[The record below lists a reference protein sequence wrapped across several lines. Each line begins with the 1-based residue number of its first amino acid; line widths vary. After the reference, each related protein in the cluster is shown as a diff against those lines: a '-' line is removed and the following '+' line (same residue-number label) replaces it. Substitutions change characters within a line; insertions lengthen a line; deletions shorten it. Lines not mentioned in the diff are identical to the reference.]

1 MRKLLISL
9 LFIGIAV
16 VSANAQI
23 VLDWNQ
29 FEKTQNVK
37 LKMRLVEASNDEPL
51 PYASVYLVPQGDT
64 TITHFGLSNTKGLVE
79 ISNIIPGQYEVN
91 AEMIGYKPY
100 KMTHKLSGWEK
111 DLGTVKMEE
120 NPEYIDAASITAIG
134 NPIVV
139 KKDTLEYNAAAFR
152 VGSNDMLEDLL
163 KKMPGMEVAADGTVK
178 VNGEAVDKITVGGK
192 TFFFND
198 PSMAVKNLPAKIVD
212 KIRVID
218 KQKDEAAFSGVAI
231 NSDKEK
237 VMDVLLKEEYKEG
250 WFGNAKVLGG
260 ANLGDKP
267 DNALGGQ
274 PDALFNTNAMLS
286 GYNESDQLTLIGNAK
301 NANEPSSVILIVYS
315 DFDSDEKD
323 ELDSKQGLQT
333 SAQAGAN
340 YNSDRIKGFNSNA
353 SVNYNFL
360 RKDARELSKRTSF
373 VKDSPEI
380 ITNELFTGMGDD
392 HKVNG
397 SIELEKKD
405 QKKYM
410 INLRPSFSFSSKD
423 HNVKKDLNTF
433 SGGVEKN
440 SSTSRI
446 LSHSNNFTTRT
457 DWTFGVKDFGKERRS
472 LTFSGS
478 YNFLNVYGNSSEFSD
493 TYYGSS
499 KISRNLLFN
508 RSNKTHAA
516 EGVLTYVEPI
526 GENWAVQTRATAS
539 YITNTN
545 TKDAFNGDDG
555 SDNDYY
561 SAYALNNDLLFRE
574 RLLLQFKKNETT
586 LLFGVQFDE
595 EHNTTHS
602 RTLGTESTIGQGE
615 WVLNW
620 APYANIRWSK
630 EGSRMNFYYG
640 GNSKTPSGKDILPSL
655 DISNPVQVSAGNIYL
670 RPEFSH
676 YASFNLNSN
685 NPKRFSY
692 LYLYLNGNLYT
703 NKIVYASW
711 FDDNGNRYA
720 IPVNS
725 PDLGADSQLYASYNT
740 PIDKDKKLNLSLNGR
755 VNFSHNT
762 SYQAKTKLPGI
773 DVDNFDYDK
782 LMTWFIGNNSFAKS
796 NTNTISY
803 SLDTRLRYRLARFD
817 ASVWGFAQN
826 SITKYSLDKNANM
839 NTWDFGTSV
848 ELQYNTKNEWEF
860 ATDAG
865 YRYYRGYSKG
875 YGEPKLIWNASI
887 SKQIGAISINLKLMD
902 ILDQNKSLSRSS
914 SAEYVQDVYR
924 NVMGRYFLAGISFNF
939 GKMNAKN
946 NAAAQSAMFN
956 MLF

>member
-9 LFIGIAV
+9 LFIGITAV
-16 VSANAQI
+16 TTNAQI

-29 FEKTQNVK
+29 FERTQNVK
-37 LKMRLVEASNDEPL
+37 LKMRLVEASNGEPI
-51 PYASVYLVPQGDT
+51 PYATVYLIPQGDT
-64 TITHFGLSNTKGLVE
+64 TITHFSLSNTKGLVE
-79 ISNIIPGQYEVN
+79 ISNIIPGKYEVN

-100 KMTHKLSGWEK
+100 QKEHKLSGWEK
-111 DLGTVKMEE
+111 DLGTVKLEE

-134 NPIVV
+134 NPIIV

-163 KKMPGMEVAADGTVK
+163 KKMPGMEVGADGTVK
-178 VNGEAVDKITVGGK
+178 VNGEPVDKITVGGK

-218 KQKDEAAFSGVAI
+218 KQKDEAAFSGVAT
-231 NSDKEK
+231 NADKEK

-260 ANLGDKP
+260 ASFGDKS
-267 DNALGGQ
+267 DNTLGGQ

-301 NANEPSSVILIVYS
+301 NANEPSSVIFKIYS
-315 DFDSDEKD
+315 DFDSNLETD
-323 ELDSKQGLQT
+323 ELDSKLGLQT

-340 YNSDRIKGFNSNA
+340 YNSDRIKGFESNA

-380 ITNELFTGMGDD
+380 ITDETFTGTGND

-397 SIELEKKD
+397 SIELEKKY

-423 HNVKKDLNTF
+423 HDINKELNTS

-457 DWTFGVKDFGKERRS
+457 DWTFGVKDFGKKRRS

-478 YNFLNVYGNSSEFSD
+478 YNFRNIYGNSSEFSD

-508 RSNKTHAA
+508 RSNKTDAT
-516 EGVLTYVEPI
+516 EGILTYVEPI

-555 SDNDYY
+555 SANDYY

-574 RLLLQFKKNETT
+574 RLLLQYKKNETT

-640 GNSKTPSGKDILPSL
+640 GNSKTPYGRDILPSL

-676 YASFNLNSN
+676 YVSFNLNRS

-692 LYLYLNGNLYT
+692 LYLYLNGNLYS

-711 FDDNGNRYA
+711 FDNNGNRYA

-725 PDLGADSQLYASYNT
+725 PDLGGDSWINLSYNS
-740 PIDKDKKLNLSLNGR
+740 PIDKDKKFNFSINASANLSY
-755 VNFSHNT
+755 NT
-762 SYQAKTKLPGI
+762 SFQAKKKLPGI

-782 LMTWFIGNNSFAKS
+782 LMIWFIGNDNFAKS
-796 NTNTISY
+796 NTNTLLYSVALSSWYKSGQFNAMVSADVQNRIS
-803 SLDTRLRYRLARFD
+803 
-817 ASVWGFAQN
+817 
-826 SITKYSLDKNANM
+826 KYSLDKTANTNA
-839 NTWDFGTSV
+839 WDFGIDA

-865 YRYYRGYSKG
+865 YRFYRGYSQG
-875 YGEPKLIWNASI
+875 YGDPKLTVWPVA
-887 SKQIGAISINLKLMD
+887 LM
-902 ILDQNKSLSRSS
+902 
-914 SAEYVQDVYR
+914 V
-924 NVMGRYFLAGISFNF
+924 
-939 GKMNAKN
+939 
-946 NAAAQSAMFN
+946 
-956 MLF
+956 